1 MSWVQ
6 VVMKIVARNKRTID
20 KRRQSQFS
28 FIEEIIEKGNN
39 HENFSR
45 TQVLVKMMSVA
56 RDLSIIK
63 EQHQDQ

>member
-1 MSWVQ
+1 
-6 VVMKIVARNKRTID
+6 MKIVARNKRTID

-39 HENFSR
+39 HENFSL
-45 TQVLVKMMSVA
+45 TQVLVKMVSVA
-56 RDLSIIK
+56 QNLSIVK